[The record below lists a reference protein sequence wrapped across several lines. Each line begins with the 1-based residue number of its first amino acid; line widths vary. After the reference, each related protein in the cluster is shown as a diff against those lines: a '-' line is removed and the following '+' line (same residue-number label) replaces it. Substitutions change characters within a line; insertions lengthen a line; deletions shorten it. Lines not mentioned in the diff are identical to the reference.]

1 MYVGN
6 LSFYTTELQIEEVFS
21 TVGPVKR
28 VIMGLNMKTKT
39 PCGFC
44 FVEYYTPEVASAAL
58 KFITGACVDDRVIR
72 CDKDTGFKPGRQ
84 YGRGISGGQVRDEK
98 RQVTD
103 ANRGG
108 LSKNAGFKR
117 GRDGKNQRRDSGDKR
132 GSGGNKDSFG
142 RDVQGELEDREA
154 SMADSMHKMDQGLSS
169 SRAEPQAPKVDAAEA
184 GAADD
189 MDGPGEVEDAVPL
202 DAADPRTMEDD
213 RDDADMEVNPSKR
226 TRR

>member
-1 MYVGN
+1 MGN

-58 KFITGACVDDRVIR
+58 KFISGCCVDDRVIR

-117 GRDGKNQRRDSGDKR
+117 GRDGRNQKRDTGDRRDSNGGGADK
-132 GSGGNKDSFG
+132 DAFG
-142 RDVQGELEDREA
+142 RDVPEDPEA
-154 SMADSMHKMDQGLSS
+154 VMADSMHKMDQGLSS
-169 SRAEPQAPKVDAAEA
+169 SRAEPHAANPAFEEDPAEEA
-184 GAADD
+184 GADNEPA
-189 MDGPGEVEDAVPL
+189 EAAL
-202 DAADPRTMEDD
+202 DVADPRTMEDD
-213 RDDADMEVNPSKR
+213 RDDADMQVNPSKR